1 MLTRKRFDPM
11 AATYEIPSIQQ
22 GDTFV
27 ARNIATVTQSAA
39 AVAIS
44 SAVMKIITA
53 AGVTVAT
60 WDTADSTATITG
72 AGSNVIHI
80 NEISD
85 SVTAEWPLGKHDFAL
100 KVRLTASSD
109 KITLLKG
116 SITILK

>member
-1 MLTRKRFDPM
+1 M
-11 AATYEIPSIQQ
+11 AATYEIPSITR
-22 GDTFV
+22 GDTFA
-27 ARNIATVTQSAA
+27 ARNIATVTQSAS
-39 AVAIS
+39 AVAVS
-44 SAVMKIITA
+44 SAVMTIVTA
-53 AGVTVAT
+53 AGVTVVT
-60 WDTADSTATITG
+60 WDTEESTANITG

>member
-1 MLTRKRFDPM
+1 MS
-11 AATYEIPSIQQ
+11 ATYEIPSITR
-22 GDTFV
+22 GDTFA

-39 AVAIS
+39 AVSVS
-44 SAVMKIITA
+44 SAVMEIVTA
-53 AGVTVAT
+53 AGVIVAT
-60 WDTADSTATITG
+60 WDTDEATATITG

-85 SVTAEWPLGKHDFAL
+85 SVTALWPLGKHDFTL
-100 KVRLTASSD
+100 KVKLTASSD